1 MRARLLSKAL
11 RGLTVSGLL
20 ALGLFGSACR
30 ASAKSSVNSVFFAHF
45 TWGSQSNGFWTTSD
59 TYTNGTVANLSAML
73 QLFAPDGAQ
82 NLPACEVDFT
92 NGPTLHLIPCNNIPV
107 TLPAN
112 QLSSLGLKIKGEPGW
127 QCRPGGLGLP
137 SPGR

>member
-20 ALGLFGSACR
+20 ALGLFGSASR
-30 ASAKSSVNSVFFAHF
+30 ASAQSSVTWVFFAHF
-45 TWGSQSNGFWTTSD
+45 AWGSQSNGFWTTSD

-73 QLFAPDGAQ
+73 QLFAPDGTQ

-92 NGPTLHLIPCNNIPV
+92 NGPKLHLNP
-107 TLPAN
+107 
-112 QLSSLGLKIKGEPGW
+112 
-127 QCRPGGLGLP
+127 
-137 SPGR
+137 